1 MQDFSPWP
9 WTRDFKETVI
19 ARARRDPEFR
29 LELLKEIIREAVK
42 HNPEIIDNAVK
53 KLDKKLKRK

>member
-1 MQDFSPWP
+1 MAL
-9 WTRDFKETVI
+9 TRDFKATVL

-42 HNPEIIDNAVK
+42 ENPDIVDNAVK

>member
-1 MQDFSPWP
+1 MAL
-9 WTRDFKETVI
+9 TRDFKETVI